1 MKNLKIRA
9 KVNKV
14 GESYEVRTLYGRSD
28 QDVQE
33 LKPVEE
39 IDDKTLLKDI
49 VDYCHKVPGGCIN
62 ALDTAELMNIDT
74 EEVVDGKFV
83 NYQDFIKGNYVIL
96 RFTGFPR
103 MRSAEYQV
111 SELESA
117 ANRLG
122 ILGTFDVQYN
132 GK

>member
-14 GESYEVRTLYGRSD
+14 GESYEVTALYGRCN
-28 QDVQE
+28 QNAEE
-33 LKPVEE
+33 LKPVEQIE
-39 IDDKTLLKDI
+39 DKALLKDI
-49 VDYCHKVPGGCIN
+49 VEYCHKVPGGCIN

-74 EEVVDGKFV
+74 EEVVDGKSV

-111 SELESA
+111 SELENA